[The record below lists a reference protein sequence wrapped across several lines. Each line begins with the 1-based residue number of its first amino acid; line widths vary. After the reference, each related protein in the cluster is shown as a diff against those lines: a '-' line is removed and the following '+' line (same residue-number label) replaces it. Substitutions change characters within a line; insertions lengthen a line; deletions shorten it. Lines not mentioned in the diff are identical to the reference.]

1 MSAENDMLT
10 YFSAPDRSRR
20 LSMDRQ
26 KAVAISGLLEAGI
39 STRNQFLQASYR
51 EGVVARTG

>member
-26 KAVAISGLLEAGI
+26 KAVAISDL
-39 STRNQFLQASYR
+39 
-51 EGVVARTG
+51 